1 LTSPPQADGTAK
13 STKINARDTEI
24 ALFVEQPILFC
35 KPLVDMVKKLTIP
48 PQAGGGSSAYNCA
61 IWHYLWRI
69 NPPLADLSASGGINI
84 RVHRLKEENSA

>member
-48 PQAGGGSSAYNCA
+48 RKRAGNQTLAR
-61 IWHYLWRI
+61 LWRAR
-69 NPPLADLSASGGINI
+69 PPIIVPYGIISGGLI
-84 RVHRLKEENSA
+84 RLWRTCPPPAE